1 MFWGRKVAPQGYAW
15 IIPKGKDVAN
25 VGIGVRGQSE
35 HHAKTYLDK
44 FITQNDGLSQAK
56 IVEVKGGAVPVDGPL
71 DRLVYDGLVVVGTAA
86 HLVDPFSGAGISSA
100 LRSGLIAGQVIGQA
114 LKEGR
119 YDSERLLEY
128 QKTVMERFGKRWKS
142 NVRLRRAFDKM
153 SDDDLEEFLKLLP
166 ELREA
171 LYRGKEADLTRKV
184 SFVIRKAPKLARFL
198 KLLLTS

>member
-1 MFWGRKVAPQGYAW
+1 M
-15 IIPKGKDVAN
+15 
-25 VGIGVRGQSE
+25 
-35 HHAKTYLDK
+35 
-44 FITQNDGLSQAK
+44 
-56 IVEVKGGAVPVDGPL
+56 
-71 DRLVYDGLVVVGTAA
+71 
-86 HLVDPFSGAGISSA
+86 
-100 LRSGLIAGQVIGQA
+100 IGQA